1 MKNNDKMDLQKLLS
15 WKEVFQLGEITDNHT
30 LLFGSE
36 YFKKLCSKSLR
47 DKFMDDYDKLV
58 IKPIQEAFPKLAK
71 AIPYFDIRFRY
82 DKEHLFVISPE
93 CFFVDIL
100 IVCFGDYIDGHNLK
114 ELATNIANMDYEEA
128 KATTLGYLGF
138 MREELNKK
146 RYSSDSSSLLIES
159 EDGKLQLSILD
170 VYKMVNYAYK
180 NYDYIYSELLKI
192 RNYQFLDSVSK
203 DSFMLQMG
211 YYIFHHHEASIKSGS
226 QVGFEYNSLCYL
238 HNYKLLV
245 DYLTEVNSE
254 KYTYSFKEPGSNY
267 ILTSKDLYKV
277 ITDIDEAAISND
289 MYRQFVEKYKTYDDL
304 LKDKAKDTWNRIR
317 KERFYKTVECNWE
330 VIPEGNIKNSGSGRS
345 VRKPSISS
353 NNGVSANLKKAYDL
367 LDKKVDVFY
376 QQDCEQLVGKN
387 HFIGYIGFLYPND
400 IVIFERFYKVSKK
413 DPSVKKPTM
422 NEAIYVMHRDNFE
435 ELSKLSKSEIIS
447 YIQDFGNKDVMRI
460 YHKGAW
466 MERVSRIINAT
477 SYNENDLTI
486 IDKLVSDISIQDDK
500 GKIKVYE

>member
-1 MKNNDKMDLQKLLS
+1 MDLQKLLS

-170 VYKMVNYAYK
+170 V
-180 NYDYIYSELLKI
+180 
-192 RNYQFLDSVSK
+192 
-203 DSFMLQMG
+203 
-211 YYIFHHHEASIKSGS
+211 
-226 QVGFEYNSLCYL
+226 
-238 HNYKLLV
+238 
-245 DYLTEVNSE
+245 
-254 KYTYSFKEPGSNY
+254 
-267 ILTSKDLYKV
+267 
-277 ITDIDEAAISND
+277 
-289 MYRQFVEKYKTYDDL
+289 
-304 LKDKAKDTWNRIR
+304 
-317 KERFYKTVECNWE
+317 
-330 VIPEGNIKNSGSGRS
+330 
-345 VRKPSISS
+345 
-353 NNGVSANLKKAYDL
+353 
-367 LDKKVDVFY
+367 
-376 QQDCEQLVGKN
+376 
-387 HFIGYIGFLYPND
+387 
-400 IVIFERFYKVSKK
+400 
-413 DPSVKKPTM
+413 
-422 NEAIYVMHRDNFE
+422 
-435 ELSKLSKSEIIS
+435 
-447 YIQDFGNKDVMRI
+447 
-460 YHKGAW
+460 
-466 MERVSRIINAT
+466 
-477 SYNENDLTI
+477 
-486 IDKLVSDISIQDDK
+486 
-500 GKIKVYE
+500 